1 MIETLSVSLQSVVGI
16 LSDSILMN
24 VPILL
29 QNLVENVKLQ
39 AYKNLHELELLEE
52 GSFIAPPMLLSSLQ
66 AEMSSSYSAGQQN
79 VDTSVV
85 DEGMHAVENYLL
97 FSA

>member
-24 VPILL
+24 APILL
-29 QNLVENVKLQ
+29 QNLVEHVKLQ
-39 AYKNLHELELLEE
+39 AYKNLHELELLE
-52 GSFIAPPMLLSSLQ
+52 GSFIDPPMLLSSLQ
-66 AEMSSSYSAGQQN
+66 TETSNSYSAGQQN